1 MRKDNLHRAL
11 QQPELLSEEQLQE
24 LRDTVTRFPYFGAAQ
39 IALSQAYKVKGDH
52 RFSDQLSQAAIYT
65 SNRASLYE
73 RLKRISEEPA
83 DPAIEVA
90 AETEITPN
98 IPAHTP
104 SILASSIVD
113 EEVAVAPSDE
123 EMVAAPEAKPVA
135 PIIEHPAAPT
145 QEIPIQ
151 SLNTATEEEP
161 QEHPIA
167 DISMDSFDPLEAQI
181 LIDAVQ
187 KSIEM
192 EVQPEHEDQVGDA
205 DSLPDLTPDDENSY
219 AALIYKRAQRMQQ
232 SSAQEES
239 DTDDEIEPIDYSDDD
254 LPAFQSTPLSHGIQ
268 RIKPTGAK
276 QHQRDLI
283 DRFIHLEPQIARGK
297 ASDYAAG
304 NVAKDSLEEDFS
316 FVTETMAVLFAKQ
329 GKLDKARKA
338 FRKLME
344 QHPEKS
350 IYFATQL
357 KNLEHFKK

>member
-1 MRKDNLHRAL
+1 MAIEPAHEKLIAL
-11 QQPELLSEEQLQE
+11 QEE
-24 LRDTVTRFPYFGAAQ
+24 
-39 IALSQAYKVKGDH
+39 
-52 RFSDQLSQAAIYT
+52 
-65 SNRASLYE
+65 
-73 RLKRISEEPA
+73 
-83 DPAIEVA
+83 
-90 AETEITPN
+90 
-98 IPAHTP
+98 
-104 SILASSIVD
+104 
-113 EEVAVAPSDE
+113 
-123 EMVAAPEAKPVA
+123 KPVVEK
-135 PIIEHPAAPT
+135 IEIPVVPE
-145 QEIPIQ
+145 QVIPIQ
-151 SLNTATEEEP
+151 SVNTSSEEERE
-161 QEHPIA
+161 EHPIA
-167 DISMDSFDPLEAQI
+167 AISMDSFDPLEAQI

-192 EVQPEHEDQVGDA
+192 EVQPEHEEPVDESG
-205 DSLPDLTPDDENSY
+205 SEPDMTPDDENSY

-232 SSAQEES
+232 SSAQEE
-239 DTDDEIEPIDYSDDD
+239 TDASNDAEPIDYSESE